1 MATYTIDKIKYGSN
15 TYKLSPEATEIMNL
29 IYPIGS
35 IYMSVNNVS
44 PQTFLGGTWE
54 AINGRFLVAQ
64 GSNGSSGNDALNLT
78 AGNSGGYTNPQN
90 SAHSHAKGT
99 LAADSTST
107 AHTHGAG
114 TLAADS
120 KNLAHTHTLNNHT
133 HTLGNHT
140 HGTGD
145 GEYFEAH
152 TSSASGA
159 NIGRRTMGSG
169 GSYYTWSAGKSSVLT
184 SFANTSGPSTNT
196 SGGSNVASG
205 AMSANAD
212 HSHTISGS
220 TKEMS
225 ANETHTHTISGSTD
239 SVSAVTSGNLP
250 PYLAVYM
257 WKRTA

>member
-1 MATYTIDKIKYGSN
+1 MATYSIDKIKYGSD

-78 AGNSGGYTNPQN
+78 AGNSGGYTAPQN
-90 SAHSHAKGT
+90 SAHS
-99 LAADSTST
+99 
-107 AHTHGAG
+107 HGAG

-120 KNLAHTHTLNNHT
+120 TNLAHTHETGSHYHTLNS
-133 HTLGNHT
+133 HT
-140 HGTGD
+140 HGVGSLSVGPSEHKLRLSSFKIGTSTTTRNGPI
-145 GEYFEAH
+145 
-152 TSSASGA
+152 SSAGYSSATFSDGHTISGA
-159 NIGRRTMGSG
+159 TGSPTTPG
-169 GSYYTWSAGKSSVLT
+169 N
-184 SFANTSGPSTNT
+184 NTSNTTYSTRNST
-196 SGGSNVASG
+196 TGALSGTAYTG
-205 AMSANAD
+205 AMSANAN
-212 HSHTISGS
+212 HG
-220 TKEMS
+220 
-225 ANETHTHTISGSTD
+225 HTISGSTD
-239 SVSAVTSGNLP
+239 STSAVTSGNLP